1 VSGTTTVRR
10 VGEKRPTGGSASPL
24 RRYLLPIVLIA
35 LALVFPFVDN
45 ALGTELL
52 FTVITIAIFVML
64 ALGLNIVVGFA
75 GLLDLGFVAFYAL
88 GAYVIGWF
96 ASSHFS
102 QVSFSFGSTV
112 VSLSGGAV
120 PGIHISFW
128 LLLILA
134 GAFTALCGII
144 IGFPT
149 LRLRGDYLAIVT
161 LGFGEIIP
169 RFFQNGDDLGGFN
182 LTNGTIGIKAIDAP
196 GIPFLPDS
204 MPTWQRFSQLDLS
217 PWYYTILALV
227 LITVLVNVRLQNS
240 KLGRAWISVRE
251 DETAAAAMG
260 INPVTTKLWAY
271 ALGAVFGGIA
281 GAFYGAF
288 IKNIFPDAF
297 QFNISILILC
307 MVVLGGMGNIYGVI
321 LGAIALQGVNF
332 YLLPQMNEWVHAIGR
347 AIGNSGLAN
356 VDLPQYNFFIFG
368 VILVLM
374 MLLRP
379 EGIIPNRQRQEELH
393 DDDPTTGDALG
404 EPRG

>member
-1 VSGTTTVRR
+1 MVL
-10 VGEKRPTGGSASPL
+10 L
-24 RRYLLPIVLIA
+24 RKYGLPALLIVA
-35 LALVFPFVDN
+35 AFVFPVVDN
-45 ALGTELL
+45 AFELDL
-52 FTVITIAIFVML
+52 IFPVIIIAIYILL

-88 GAYVIGWF
+88 GAYAVGWF
-96 ASSHFS
+96 ASSQFQ
-102 QVSFSFGSTV
+102 QVSFSFGSTAT
-112 VSLSGGAV
+112 SLSGGEV

-128 LLLILA
+128 ILLFVAAAFA
-134 GAFTALCGII
+134 GLCGVI
-144 IGFPT
+144 IGAPT

-182 LTNGTIGIKAIDAP
+182 LTNGTIGIKAIDSP
-196 GIPFLPDS
+196 GIQILPDAFDA
-204 MPTWQRFSQLDLS
+204 WQRFSTLYLS
-217 PWYYTILALV
+217 PWYYTILVLV
-227 LITVLVNVRLQNS
+227 LVTVYVNVRLRDS

-271 ALGAVFGGIA
+271 ALGAVFGGLA

-297 QFNISILILC
+297 SFNISIIVLC
-307 MVVLGGMGNIYGVI
+307 MVILGGMGNIY
-321 LGAIALQGVNF
+321 
-332 YLLPQMNEWVHAIGR
+332 
-347 AIGNSGLAN
+347 
-356 VDLPQYNFFIFG
+356 G

-379 EGIIPNRQRQEELH
+379 EGLIPNRQRAEELH
-393 DDDPTTGDALG
+393 SGEGGDV
-404 EPRG
+404 